1 MLVAPSTGSRGRHR
15 WVGGQRSMDRGIRNP
30 EEGSEEPSLAWT
42 RCPHA
47 LPALPAPILLQR
59 PGFRLVSLTHLM
71 TLTRSWKA
79 LSTLRGGSL
88 ALVSM
93 YGIWKAKRSH

>member
-1 MLVAPSTGSRGRHR
+1 
-15 WVGGQRSMDRGIRNP
+15 MDRSIRNAKPGP
-30 EEGSEEPSLAWT
+30 EPPSLGLRHGAVLLQPC
-42 RCPHA
+42 RCPSGHRG
-47 LPALPAPILLQR
+47 PASRQA
-59 PGFRLVSLTHLM
+59 GLTHLI

-93 YGIWKAKRSH
+93 YGIWKAKQRYGVPVTALQSPVP